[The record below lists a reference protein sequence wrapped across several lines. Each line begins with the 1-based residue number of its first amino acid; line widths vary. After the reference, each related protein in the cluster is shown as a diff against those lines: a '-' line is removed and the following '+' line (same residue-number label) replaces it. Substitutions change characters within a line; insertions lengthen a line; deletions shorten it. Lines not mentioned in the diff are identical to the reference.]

1 MHDYRWQVAESLAQ
15 RSMDES
21 AGDANIYLEAK
32 SMYGLCLQITG
43 KLQEASEVCVC
54 VCVCAR
60 ARACVCVCVCVC
72 REREREREREA
83 W

>member
-15 RSMDES
+15 QSMDES

-43 KLQEASEVCVC
+43 KLQEASEVCLC
-54 VCVCAR
+54 V
-60 ARACVCVCVCVC
+60 CVCVCVCVC
-72 REREREREREA
+72 RGA